1 MRIQQLP
8 ADVANQIA
16 AGEVIERPASVVKE
30 LLENSLDAKADIIN
44 IDIGYGGLNH
54 VKISDNGTG
63 IVADDLPLAIAA
75 HATSKITRLTD
86 LYAISSMGFR
96 GEALASIASIARLS
110 ISSKP
115 AQQQVGMLLEC
126 HEQTYTLSPCPRS
139 EGTTIDVRDIFFN
152 APVRKKFLKSERS
165 EFLAIDNIVRR
176 FALGAPAITLN
187 LTHNNKLQLHL
198 PAART
203 EHSRLARMNK
213 LLGKAFVDESIYID
227 AEHAGMRLHGWIS
240 GLNYQ
245 RSQNDKLWVYINGR
259 MVKDKLV
266 NHAIKQAYDG
276 LLYPGRN
283 PGCLLYLTI
292 DSALVDVNVHPTK
305 HEVRFQEPRLIHDFI
320 SSQLRQALKI
330 PLITLPVAP
339 LVSTSNEVE
348 VRESYLAS
356 RYTTKQMVQ
365 EPRVNSKASE
375 ASKWM
380 ILNPR
385 FAIVSIDKE
394 AYIVDLIQLQKHSLL
409 DSLQKASLPLAHR
422 PLLVPVFFECPLA
435 PVEARVLAKKELRE
449 LGIVVEETKESQ
461 LVIRSLPIIF
471 PNLDMKSFLM
481 AFFNLEAP
489 SIAQGFELLI
499 NHGVTGTHF
508 SEDQLREYAAYL
520 ELYRENSLV
529 SASFA
534 KQLCEKTCQDLFN
547 VQ

>member
-30 LLENSLDAKADIIN
+30 LLENSLDAEADIIN

-54 VKISDNGTG
+54 IKISDNGTG

-115 AQQQVGMLLEC
+115 AEQQLGMLLEC
-126 HEQTYTLSPCPRS
+126 HEQTYTLSPFARA

-165 EFLAIDNIVRR
+165 EFLAIDHIVRR
-176 FALGAPAITLN
+176 FALGASAITLN
-187 LTHNNKLQLHL
+187 LTHNNKPQLHL
-198 PAART
+198 PAAKT

-213 LLGKAFVDESIYID
+213 LLGKTFVDESLYID
-227 AEHAGMRLHGWIS
+227 VAHAGMRLHGWTS

-259 MVKDKLV
+259 MVKDKLI

-292 DSALVDVNVHPTK
+292 DPALVDVNVHPTK

-320 SSQLRQALKI
+320 SSQLCQVLKM
-330 PLITLPVAP
+330 PLIALPSALP
-339 LVSTSNEVE
+339 ASSDDAE
-348 VRESYLAS
+348 VRESYSNHAYKPRLA
-356 RYTTKQMVQ
+356 VQ
-365 EPRVNSKASE
+365 EREVQSRIVE
-375 ASKWM
+375 GSKWT
-380 ILNPR
+380 LVSPR
-385 FAIVSIDKE
+385 FAILSLNKTAYLIDLE
-394 AYIVDLIQLQKHSLL
+394 GLQKQLL
-409 DSLQKASLPLAHR
+409 LASLQNASLPLAHR
-422 PLLVPVFFECPLA
+422 PLLVPVYFEHRLPIDNLTS
-435 PVEARVLAKKELRE
+435 AKTELGE
-449 LGIVVEETKESQ
+449 LGIGVEDAGDLKWA
-461 LVIRSLPIIF
+461 IRSLPILL
-471 PNLDMKSFLM
+471 PGLDIKSFLLS
-481 AFFNLEAP
+481 FFKMPTA
-489 SIAQGFELLI
+489 SITQRLELLV
-499 NHGVTGTHF
+499 NHGATGKDY
-508 SEDQLREYAAYL
+508 SEEQLMEFAGFV
-520 ELYRENSLV
+520 ELHKEKIPVNCPFV
-529 SASFA
+529 
-534 KQLCEKTCQDLFN
+534 KQLCEKTCQDLLN
-547 VQ
+547 VY